1 MTTQA
6 AGGLREKGRLSQNL
20 AANLANFALNVL
32 VGLLFTPY
40 LIRHLGVAS
49 FGVIPLV
56 TTATSYLTVFTL
68 VLNASVG
75 RFVTVELERGDH
87 RAARRYFNTA
97 LFGTLA
103 LVLLLLV
110 PSFVL
115 TLNPALLFQIP
126 AGEEQQARW
135 FFGCSAAAFLLS
147 VLSSAF
153 EVSSFCRN
161 RFELRNAAAMAGT
174 LLRVGVVLLLFSLGE
189 PRLWQVGAGVVA
201 AALVSAAGAVAI
213 WRSLTPEL
221 AISPRAADL
230 GALKALSR
238 SGGWVALNQAGTILL
253 LGIDLLVVNRMFGP
267 EACGR
272 YAGVL
277 QWSGLLRGAAVA
289 VAAVSAPTILYHY
302 ARHDLDR
309 LVSYCR
315 SFVRYLGLALA
326 LPVGLVSGLSAPL
339 LRLWLGP
346 DFVELAPLLTLMTL
360 PLCLNLCYLPLH
372 NIAGAADQVRL
383 PGVVQIALGLG
394 NLALALLLAGPA
406 GLGLFGVALAGAVVI
421 TLKNAVFTPLFSARL
436 VGRAPATFYREALP
450 VAAASLSVFALSL
463 AAARLLPLASWGEL
477 AAASAGVA
485 LLYGAGAWFLLL
497 DLRGR
502 EAVLHAVPLLRG
514 SAR

>member
-1 MTTQA
+1 MTV
-6 AGGLREKGRLSQNL
+6 GSGEVLRAKGRLSQNL

-49 FGVIPLV
+49 FGMIPLV

-75 RFVTVELERGDH
+75 RFVTVELERGDL

-97 LFGTLA
+97 LLGTLA

-110 PSFVL
+110 PSFFL
-115 TLNPALLFQIP
+115 ALNPALLFQIP
-126 AGEEQQARW
+126 AGAEQQARW

-147 VLSSAF
+147 VLSGAF

-174 LLRVGVVLLLFSLGE
+174 LFRVGVVLLLFSLGE

-221 AISPRAADL
+221 AVSPREADR
-230 GALKALSR
+230 GALKELSR

-253 LGIDLLVVNRMFGP
+253 LGIDLVVVNRMFGP

-289 VAAVSAPTILYHY
+289 VAAVAAPTILYHW
-302 ARHDLDR
+302 ARHDLDL
-309 LVSYCR
+309 LVTYCR
-315 SFVRYLGLALA
+315 SFVKYLGLALA

-339 LRLWLGP
+339 LKLWLGP

-360 PLCLNLCYLPLH
+360 HLSLNLCYLPLH
-372 NIAGAADQVRL
+372 SIAGAADRVRL
-383 PGVVQIALGLG
+383 PGLMQIALGIA
-394 NLALALLLAGPA
+394 NLVLSLWLAGPA
-406 GLGLFGVALAGAVVI
+406 GLGLLGVALAGGVVI
-421 TLKNAVFTPLFSARL
+421 TLKNAVFTPLYSARL
-436 VGRAPATFYREALP
+436 LGAPPATFYREALP
-450 VAAASLSVFALSL
+450 VAGAGLCVFGLSL
-463 AAARLLPLASWGEL
+463 AASRLLPLASWGEL

-485 LLYGAGAWFLLL
+485 LLYGAAAWHLLI
-497 DLRGR
+497 DVRGR
-502 EAVLHAVPLLRG
+502 EAVLQAVPLLRG